1 MYNYLIKGD
10 KMKFDLVLFDIDGTL
25 LDFDLAEKNALADTL
40 KEYNF
45 ICNNEILNRY
55 HEINIFYWK
64 QLEKGLIDKKQLAY
78 KRYEQLFLEYGITTD
93 IDTFNFKYRNR
104 LKEGAYLL
112 DNAMEICKELHTNKI
127 KLGVASNGGND
138 IQIRRIR
145 KIGLDRYLDYIFVS
159 EEIGYNK
166 PHKKYFEHIFTKVGK
181 MPKEKIMMV
190 GDSLTADIQGGKNAG
205 IMTCWYNPKGETGMK
220 NIRPDYE
227 IKDLL
232 ELRKIIGIA

>member
-1 MYNYLIKGD
+1 
-10 KMKFDLVLFDIDGTL
+10 MKFDLILFDIDGTL
-25 LDFDLAEKNALADTL
+25 LDFDLAERNALAETL

-45 ICNNEILNRY
+45 ICNDEILNRY
-55 HEINIFYWK
+55 HEVNIFYWK

-78 KRYEQLFLEYGITTD
+78 KRYEQLFSEYGIETD
-93 IDTFNFKYRNR
+93 IEIFNFKYRDR

-112 DNAMEICKELHTNKI
+112 NNAMEICHELYENKI

-138 IQIRRIR
+138 IQIRRIK
-145 KIGLDRYLDYIFVS
+145 KIGLDKYLDYMFVS

-166 PHKKYFEHIFTKVGK
+166 PYKEYFEYIFQKIGNIQ
-181 MPKEKIMMV
+181 KEKIMIV

-205 IMTCWYNPKGETGMK
+205 IRTCWYNPKGEAGMES
-220 NIRPDYE
+220 IRPDYE

-232 ELRKIIGIA
+232 ELRRLIGII

>member
-1 MYNYLIKGD
+1 MNVKAI
-10 KMKFDLVLFDIDGTL
+10 MCDIDGTL
-25 LDFDLAEKNALADTL
+25 LDFDLAERNALAETL

-45 ICNNEILNRY
+45 ICNDEILNRY
-55 HEINIFYWK
+55 HEVNIFYWK

-78 KRYEQLFLEYGITTD
+78 KRYEQLFSEYGIETD
-93 IDTFNFKYRNR
+93 IEIFNFKYRDR

-112 DNAMEICKELHTNKI
+112 NNAMEICHELYENKI

-138 IQIRRIR
+138 IQIRRIK
-145 KIGLDRYLDYIFVS
+145 KIGLDKYLDYMFVS

-166 PHKKYFEHIFTKVGK
+166 PYKEYFEYIFQKIGNIQ
-181 MPKEKIMMV
+181 KEKIMIV

-205 IMTCWYNPKGETGMK
+205 IRTCWYNPNGEAGMES
-220 NIRPDYE
+220 IRPDYE

-232 ELRKIIGIA
+232 ELRRLIGII

>member
-1 MYNYLIKGD
+1 MT
-10 KMKFDLVLFDIDGTL
+10 FDLVLFDIDGTL

-40 KEYNF
+40 NEYNF
-45 ICNNEILNRY
+45 ICNDEILNRY

-64 QLEKGLIDKKQLAY
+64 QLEKGLVDKKQLAY
-78 KRYEQLFLEYGITTD
+78 KRYKQLFSEYGIETD

-112 DNAMEICKELHTNKI
+112 DNAMEICQELHENKI

-138 IQIRRIR
+138 IQIRRIK
-145 KIGLDRYLDYIFVS
+145 KIGLDKYLDYMFVS

-166 PHKKYFEHIFTKVGK
+166 PHKEYFEHIFQKIEDI
-181 MPKEKIMMV
+181 PKKKIMMV
-190 GDSLTADIQGGKNAG
+190 GDSLTADIQGGKNAE
-205 IMTCWYNPKGETGMK
+205 IITCWYNPNGESSIE
-220 NIRPDYE
+220 NIKPDYE

-232 ELRKIIGIA
+232 ELRKLVGIL

>member
-1 MYNYLIKGD
+1 
-10 KMKFDLVLFDIDGTL
+10 MKFDLVLFDIDGTL

-40 KEYNF
+40 NEYNF
-45 ICNNEILNRY
+45 ICNDEILNR
-55 HEINIFYWK
+55 HPEINIFYWK
-64 QLEKGLIDKKQLAY
+64 QLEKGLVDKKQLAY
-78 KRYEQLFLEYGITTD
+78 KRYEQLFSEYEIETD

-112 DNAMEICKELHTNKI
+112 DNAMEICQELHENKI

-138 IQIRRIR
+138 IQIRRIK
-145 KIGLDRYLDYIFVS
+145 KIGLDKYLDYMFVS

-166 PHKKYFEHIFTKVGK
+166 PHKEYFEHIFQKIEDI
-181 MPKEKIMMV
+181 PKKKIMMV

-205 IMTCWYNPKGETGMK
+205 IITCWYNPNGESSIE
-220 NIRPDYE
+220 NIKPDYE

-232 ELRKIIGIA
+232 ELRKLGGIL

>member
-1 MYNYLIKGD
+1 
-10 KMKFDLVLFDIDGTL
+10 MKFDLVLFDIDGTL

-40 KEYNF
+40 NEYNF
-45 ICNNEILNRY
+45 ICNDEILNRY

-64 QLEKGLIDKKQLAY
+64 QLEKGLVDKKQLAY
-78 KRYEQLFLEYGITTD
+78 KRYKQLFSEYGIETD

-112 DNAMEICKELHTNKI
+112 DNAMEICQELHENKI

-138 IQIRRIR
+138 IQIRRIK
-145 KIGLDRYLDYIFVS
+145 KIGLDKYLDYMFVS

-166 PHKKYFEHIFTKVGK
+166 PHKEYFEHIFQKIEDI
-181 MPKEKIMMV
+181 PKKKIMMV

-205 IMTCWYNPKGETGMK
+205 IITYWYNPNGESSIE
-220 NIRPDYE
+220 NIKPDYE

-232 ELRKIIGIA
+232 ELRKLVGIL

>member
-1 MYNYLIKGD
+1 
-10 KMKFDLVLFDIDGTL
+10 MKFDLILFDIDGTL
-25 LDFDLAEKNALADTL
+25 LDFDLAERNALADTL

-45 ICNNEILNRY
+45 ICNDEILNRY
-55 HEINIFYWK
+55 HEVNIFYWK

-78 KRYEQLFLEYGITTD
+78 KRYEQLFLEYGIKTD
-93 IDTFNFKYRNR
+93 INTFNFKYRDR

-112 DNAMEICKELHTNKI
+112 NNAMEICQELHGNKI

-138 IQIRRIR
+138 IQIRRIK
-145 KIGLDRYLDYIFVS
+145 KIGLDKYLDYMFVS

-166 PHKKYFEHIFTKVGK
+166 PHKEYFEHIFQKIESV
-181 MPKEKIMMV
+181 PKEKIMIV

-205 IMTCWYNPKGETGMK
+205 IITCWYNPNGESDME
-220 NIRPDYE
+220 NIEPDYE

-232 ELRKIIGIA
+232 ELRKLIGIV

>member
-1 MYNYLIKGD
+1 
-10 KMKFDLVLFDIDGTL
+10 
-25 LDFDLAEKNALADTL
+25 
-40 KEYNF
+40 
-45 ICNNEILNRY
+45 
-55 HEINIFYWK
+55 
-64 QLEKGLIDKKQLAY
+64 
-78 KRYEQLFLEYGITTD
+78 
-93 IDTFNFKYRNR
+93 
-104 LKEGAYLL
+104 
-112 DNAMEICKELHTNKI
+112 MEICKELHTNKI

-232 ELRKIIGIA
+232 ELKKLIGIV

>member
-1 MYNYLIKGD
+1 
-10 KMKFDLVLFDIDGTL
+10 MKFDLVLFDIDGTL

-40 KEYNF
+40 NEYNF
-45 ICNNEILNRY
+45 ICNDEILNRY

-64 QLEKGLIDKKQLAY
+64 QLEKGLVDKKQLAY
-78 KRYEQLFLEYGITTD
+78 KRYKQLFSEYRIETD

-112 DNAMEICKELHTNKI
+112 DNAMEICQELHENKI

-138 IQIRRIR
+138 IQIRRIK
-145 KIGLDRYLDYIFVS
+145 KIGLDKYLDYMFVS

-166 PHKKYFEHIFTKVGK
+166 PHKEYFEHIFQKIEDI
-181 MPKEKIMMV
+181 PKKKIMMV

-205 IMTCWYNPKGETGMK
+205 IITCWYNPNGESSIE
-220 NIRPDYE
+220 NIKPDYE

-232 ELRKIIGIA
+232 ELRKLVGIL

>member
-1 MYNYLIKGD
+1 
-10 KMKFDLVLFDIDGTL
+10 MKFDLVLFDIDGTL

-40 KEYNF
+40 NEYNF
-45 ICNNEILNRY
+45 ICNDEILNRY

-64 QLEKGLIDKKQLAY
+64 QLEKGLVDKKQLAY
-78 KRYEQLFLEYGITTD
+78 KRYKQLFSEYGIETD

-112 DNAMEICKELHTNKI
+112 DNAMEICQELHENKI

-138 IQIRRIR
+138 IQIRRIK
-145 KIGLDRYLDYIFVS
+145 KIGLDKYLDYMFVS

-166 PHKKYFEHIFTKVGK
+166 PHKEYFEHIFQKIEDI
-181 MPKEKIMMV
+181 PKKKIMMV
-190 GDSLTADIQGGKNAG
+190 GDSLTADIQGGKNAE
-205 IMTCWYNPKGETGMK
+205 IITCWYNPNGESSIE
-220 NIRPDYE
+220 NIKPDYE

-232 ELRKIIGIA
+232 ELRKLVGIL

>member
-1 MYNYLIKGD
+1 
-10 KMKFDLVLFDIDGTL
+10 MKFDLVLFDIDGTL
-25 LDFDLAEKNALADTL
+25 LDFDLAEKNALSDTL
-40 KEYNF
+40 NEYKF
-45 ICNNEILNRY
+45 ICNDEILNRY

-64 QLEKGLIDKKQLAY
+64 QLEKGLVDKKQLAY
-78 KRYEQLFLEYGITTD
+78 KRYKQLFSEYGIETD

-112 DNAMEICKELHTNKI
+112 DNAMEICQELHENKI

-138 IQIRRIR
+138 IQIRRIK
-145 KIGLDRYLDYIFVS
+145 KIGLDKYLDYMFVS

-166 PHKKYFEHIFTKVGK
+166 PHKEYFEHIFQKIEDI
-181 MPKEKIMMV
+181 PKKKIMMV

-205 IMTCWYNPKGETGMK
+205 IITCWYNPNGESSIE
-220 NIRPDYE
+220 NIKPDYE

-232 ELRKIIGIA
+232 ELRKLVGIL